1 MKTARLHVDK
11 QLSIDSEIILEK
23 EAYKYIVRVLRRG
36 EGDQLDLFNGDGFNY
51 HSILGISESSIA
63 TATIQ
68 SRTLNATESPLN
80 INLVQSLA
88 KGTKLDLIIQKA
100 TELGVTQITPV
111 TSERSILQID
121 KNRLERKLSHW
132 RGVAVSAATQCQR
145 SVVPIV
151 EPPVLLNDWLE
162 NRIENQ
168 IQNNAE
174 PASCFLLHPSAN
186 KTLKEINL
194 PSTYCSVLVG
204 PEGGF
209 TEDEVNYAEAHGA
222 TSFQCG
228 PRVLRTET
236 AGFTAIA
243 VLQSLYGDF

>member
-100 TELGVTQITPV
+100 TELGVTRITPV
-111 TSERSILQID
+111 TSERSILQIH

-151 EPPVLLNDWLE
+151 ESPVLLIDWF
-162 NRIENQ
+162 ENQ
-168 IQNNAE
+168 LDNRVHNSAE
-174 PASCFLLHPSAN
+174 PASCLLLHPAAN
-186 KTLKEINL
+186 KTLKEVNL
-194 PSTYCSVLVG
+194 PTAHCSVLVG

-209 TEDEVNYAEAHGA
+209 TDDEVNYAETRGA
-222 TSFQCG
+222 KTFQCG
-228 PRVLRTET
+228 PRILRTET

-243 VLQSLYGDF
+243 VLQSLHGDF